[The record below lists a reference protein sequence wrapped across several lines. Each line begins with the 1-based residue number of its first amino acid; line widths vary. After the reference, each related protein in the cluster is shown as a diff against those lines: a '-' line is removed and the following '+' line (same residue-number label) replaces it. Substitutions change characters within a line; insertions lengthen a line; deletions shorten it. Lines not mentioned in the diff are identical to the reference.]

1 MFRSLQKNWVIW
13 MRLVTVTAAV
23 MAILVSALAISPD
36 VDHDVLP
43 TQSTIVSLLD
53 AGVADDGFAQPVAD
67 TNCHVGHSC
76 SVAIMPGS
84 ELALTRFDSAPELP
98 REPGHQPSG
107 AGYVPFHPPRF
118 LSQV

>member
-1 MFRSLQKNWVIW
+1 MQKNWVIW
-13 MRLVTVTAAV
+13 MRVVTITAAV
-23 MAILVSALAISPD
+23 MAILVSALGMSQEI
-36 VDHDVLP
+36 DHHVLP
-43 TQSTIVSLLD
+43 TQSAIVSSLD
-53 AGVADDGFAQPVAD
+53 AGVADDGLAQAAAD

-76 SVAIMPGS
+76 SVAIMPGN

-107 AGYVPFHPPRF
+107 AGNLPFHPPRF